1 MNGYLGGLIA
11 RHLEPL
17 PLAIRPRLRSRFE
30 TPAILGLG
38 AAPGPEEIAVERIA
52 EPPSISPRQA
62 SGEMAG
68 PPVPET
74 AITPVRPPVSSTR
87 SAAPPRMTAPAE
99 TPGGRSAHR
108 QPQDAAPETGTDV
121 DATRPASTAPVTRI
135 DPRPSDA
142 ERHEQR
148 NPTPIQPRKA
158 PPERIVVERE
168 TRTQEHRL
176 ETVERGI
183 VTPPVPRPPVAA
195 ARSMPQV
202 ATPMIEPTAAV
213 RPAIT
218 VTIGR
223 VDVRAVVAPS
233 SPPQMPQ
240 PASRPAAPSLEDYLR
255 DRSRG
260 TSR

>member
-17 PLAIRPRLRSRFE
+17 PVAIRPRLRSRFE
-30 TPAILGLG
+30 TPVISGLG
-38 AAPGPEEIAVERIA
+38 AAPRLEEIAVERIA
-52 EPPSISPRQA
+52 EPPSVTPRQA

-68 PPVPET
+68 PPAPET
-74 AITPVRPPVSSTR
+74 AVTPARSPVPSNRPEP
-87 SAAPPRMTAPAE
+87 PPRVTAPVEVPA
-99 TPGGRSAHR
+99 GQSVRR
-108 QPQDAAPETGTDV
+108 RPQDADPESGTDV
-121 DATRPASTAPVTRI
+121 DAARSAVTTPVTRI
-135 DPRPSDA
+135 EPRAPDA
-142 ERHEQR
+142 ERLEQR
-148 NPTPIQPRKA
+148 NSTPVRPRTT
-158 PPERIVVERE
+158 PPERIVVDRE
-168 TRTQEHRL
+168 THTHEHRL
-176 ETVERGI
+176 ETVDRAV
-183 VTPPVPRPPVAA
+183 VTPPVARPPAAA

-202 ATPMIEPTAAV
+202 ATPMIEPAAA

-233 SPPQMPQ
+233 SPPQMPK
-240 PASRPAAPSLEDYLR
+240 PVPRPAGPSLEDYLR